1 MTKSTKQKTMTVSA
15 VAITAVLIGLFISP
29 QLVTNDV
36 NNVETA
42 NEPYLDDFLNSPIL
56 ASNSNDDFPLRFIAP
71 GSLKLLPEAAADD
84 DDDEIDCDDSN
95 VHCVTFVA
103 DRDSLLLPTGD
114 VITFQSFDGQY
125 PSPTIRV
132 TQGDILQ
139 VTIEVASGTHS
150 LDHHAAQISAVPNFH
165 AVASGDSRTYTFVAA
180 NAGVF
185 VYHCEANNVFGLDSH
200 ALSGMNGMLIVDPE
214 DGYEELEI
222 DAIVPQGLDINT
234 ETDEQE
240 FDDEPAREFS
250 LVYAEW
256 YLRDELSGSGAHRYD
271 KSKMFSNDP
280 TYTHV
285 NGIPFGYLGPL
296 LALPPW
302 TGLLNP
308 VLDPDVSGRNLDDV
322 IPGEFLVDCSF
333 EGEGGLLEAAFC
345 DDADG
350 DGQVENNPPLLA
362 VLLLGEDELLGSPSL
377 EDVIGIAPF
386 GTGSI
391 VTQLNAEK
399 GDHVR
404 FFIQNNGDRQVPWHI
419 VGEQLDRVTVGNN
432 ILAHGVQ
439 TWNIAPYSDA
449 TIDVVFEQPGVYALV
464 NHDYSSLFKGQ
475 ASIMVVHDPDIDVA
489 GGDCDGLEGNDLVI
503 CLVVGGPAGDNP
515 SNAVP
520 PESQLED
527 TSLEQST
534 CNYGIGSET
543 PNVFTSRCL
552 PF

>member
-1 MTKSTKQKTMTVSA
+1 MTLKNSKKTMTISLVA
-15 VAITAVLIGLFISP
+15 VTAVLIGFLISP
-29 QLVTNDV
+29 QLVTNEV
-36 NNVETA
+36 NNVETV
-42 NEPYLDDFLNSPIL
+42 NEPVLDNFLDSPIL
-56 ASNSNDDFPLRFIAP
+56 ASNSNDDFPLKFNAP
-71 GSLKLLPEAAADD
+71 SSLKLLPEAVAGG
-84 DDDEIDCDDSN
+84 IDCDDSN

-103 DRDSLLLPTGD
+103 DRESLLLPTGD
-114 VITFQSFDGQY
+114 LITFQSFDGQY

-139 VTIEVASGTHS
+139 VTVEVASGTHS

-200 ALSGMNGMLIVDPE
+200 ALSGMNGMLIVDPKN
-214 DGYEELEI
+214 GYENLQI
-222 DAIVPQGLDINT
+222 DAIVPGGLDINT
-234 ETDEQE
+234 DTKNQV
-240 FDDEPAREFS
+240 FSGPAREYS
-250 LVYAEW
+250 LVYGEW
-256 YLRDELSGSGAHRYD
+256 YLRDGLGGDGAHRYD
-271 KSKMFSNDP
+271 KSKMMSNDP
-280 TYTHV
+280 TYTHA
-285 NGIPFGYLGPL
+285 NGVPFGYLGPL
-296 LALPPW
+296 LSLPPW
-302 TGLLNP
+302 TPILDL
-308 VLDPDVSGRNLDDV
+308 VLGPSGANRFLDNV

-333 EGEGGLLEAAFC
+333 EFEGGLLEAAFC

-362 VLLLGEDELLGSPSL
+362 VVLLGEDELLGFPSL

-386 GTGSI
+386 GAGSI

-419 VGEQLDRVTVGNN
+419 VGEQLDRVTVGAN
-432 ILAHGVQ
+432 IMASGVQ

-449 TIDVVFEQPGVYALV
+449 TIDVVFEQPGVYAIV

-475 ASIMVVHDPDIDVA
+475 ASIIVVHSTVVEDCGEAED
-489 GGDCDGLEGNDLVI
+489 GGFDFVLCA
-503 CLVVGGPAGDNP
+503 VVSGPAKNNP

-520 PESQLED
+520 PLSALPN
-527 TSLEQST
+527 TSLDQT
-534 CNYGIGSET
+534 DTICNYGIGSET
-543 PNVFTSRCL
+543 PNVFTSRCA